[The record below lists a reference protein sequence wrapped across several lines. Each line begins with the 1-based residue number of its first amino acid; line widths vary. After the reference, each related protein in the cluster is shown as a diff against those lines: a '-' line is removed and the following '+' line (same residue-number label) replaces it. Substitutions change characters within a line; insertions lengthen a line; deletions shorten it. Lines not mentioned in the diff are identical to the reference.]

1 MLDDSPNAADKH
13 NYVTIGGRT
22 GGWITAGLKRV
33 TGVNLFKRGKELF
46 WINFN
51 QCAPDLRT
59 LRALA
64 EGEGSNGGGVRAVK
78 PAIERTVP
86 LTDEGVREAFR
97 ALHGR
102 RVRGKLAIEL

>member
-1 MLDDSPNAADKH
+1 M
-13 NYVTIGGRT
+13 
-22 GGWITAGLKRV
+22 
-33 TGVNLFKRGKELF
+33 
-46 WINFN
+46 
-51 QCAPDLRT
+51 
-59 LRALA
+59 
-64 EGEGSNGGGVRAVK
+64 K

>member
-1 MLDDSPNAADKH
+1 M
-13 NYVTIGGRT
+13 
-22 GGWITAGLKRV
+22 

-51 QCAPDLRT
+51 RCAPDLKT

-64 EGEGSNGGGVRAVK
+64 EGEGSNGGVRTVK
-78 PAIERTVP
+78 PAIERTVS

-97 ALHGR
+97 MLHGR